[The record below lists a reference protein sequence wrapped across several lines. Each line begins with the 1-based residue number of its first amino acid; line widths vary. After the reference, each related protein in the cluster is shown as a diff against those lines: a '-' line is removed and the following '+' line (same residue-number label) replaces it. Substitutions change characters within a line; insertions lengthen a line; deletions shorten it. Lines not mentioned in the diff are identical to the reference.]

1 MKILISFL
9 MVLLSSFSFA
19 TENLDRLIERDVQNF
34 EQENRINERNLKNS
48 EILNFSSEEIEK
60 LNKNILNE
68 EKMNTLKYRI
78 SKIEISDS
86 ENLLNDLLE
95 EKIVKKYINKD
106 LNSNDLENLLSELT
120 NQLISKGYVTSYAKI
135 SDNSDVLAGLLKI
148 DFVVGRVENIV
159 FNDETNLDKLKKFFM
174 FPLEN
179 GDVLDN
185 TKIDTAVENFNSLSA
200 NNVSVDIVEGTKPN
214 YWIIKVNN
222 EMKEKFTLS
231 LNTNNY
237 GEDYQNAFWRGGI
250 SLNIDSPL
258 GVGDNLFFSYMTVH
272 KKNPDRSW
280 KQSSD
285 TLPAGGILPIGPPGY
300 DPSKGDVLPYKR
312 QLDMYNF
319 RYILRYKD
327 YNFKFSTSKSVKDSS
342 FYAFNTIYDMQSIN
356 NTVGFDIEKIIW
368 RNKQSKLSIE
378 AGIKTKHN
386 ENYLEEATLINRRLS
401 IASIGLNYTT
411 AIKKGILSLEFQY
424 EKGLKNFGA
433 EIDKNKIDKTPK
445 AQFKKYNFS
454 AMYYKPL
461 THNLISRTNI
471 QASYSS
477 DVLYSSERQT
487 IGGIGSVPGYHRSDN
502 LMGDKAIDIGTELAY
517 NIKIPKNL
525 GTLSPYLS
533 YSYGA
538 IENNRDKSKYGT
550 GYATGIQIGTRYSAK
565 YLDIDFGYGRAHKHS
580 SYLKPKNHEI
590 YFATSLKVKF

>member
-68 EKMNTLKYRI
+68 EKMNTLKYHI

-95 EKIVKKYINKD
+95 EKIVKKYINKN

-148 DFVVGRVENIV
+148 DFIVGRVENIV
-159 FNDETNLDKLKKFFM
+159 LNDETNLDKLKKFFM
-174 FPLEN
+174 FPLKN

-185 TKIDTAVENFNSLSA
+185 TKIDTAVENFNSLGA

-258 GVGDNLFFSYMTVH
+258 GIGDNLFFSY
-272 KKNPDRSW
+272 R
-280 KQSSD
+280 
-285 TLPAGGILPIGPPGY
+285 
-300 DPSKGDVLPYKR
+300 
-312 QLDMYNF
+312 F
-319 RYILRYKD
+319 
-327 YNFKFSTSKSVKDSS
+327 
-342 FYAFNTIYDMQSIN
+342 
-356 NTVGFDIEKIIW
+356 
-368 RNKQSKLSIE
+368 
-378 AGIKTKHN
+378 
-386 ENYLEEATLINRRLS
+386 
-401 IASIGLNYTT
+401 
-411 AIKKGILSLEFQY
+411 
-424 EKGLKNFGA
+424 
-433 EIDKNKIDKTPK
+433 
-445 AQFKKYNFS
+445 
-454 AMYYKPL
+454 
-461 THNLISRTNI
+461 
-471 QASYSS
+471 
-477 DVLYSSERQT
+477 
-487 IGGIGSVPGYHRSDN
+487 
-502 LMGDKAIDIGTELAY
+502 
-517 NIKIPKNL
+517 
-525 GTLSPYLS
+525 
-533 YSYGA
+533 
-538 IENNRDKSKYGT
+538 
-550 GYATGIQIGTRYSAK
+550 
-565 YLDIDFGYGRAHKHS
+565 
-580 SYLKPKNHEI
+580 
-590 YFATSLKVKF
+590 

>member
-9 MVLLSSFSFA
+9 MLLLSSFSFA

-34 EQENRINERNLKNS
+34 EEENRINERNLKNS

-68 EKMNTLKYRI
+68 EKMNTLKYHI

-120 NQLISKGYVTSYAKI
+120 NKLISKGYVTSYAKI

-148 DFVVGRVENIV
+148 DFIVGRVENIV

-174 FPLEN
+174 FPLKN

-185 TKIDTAVENFNSLSA
+185 TKIDTAIENFNSLSA

-258 GVGDNLFFSYMTVH
+258 GIGDNLFFSYMTVH

-378 AGIKTKHN
+378 AGIKIKHN

-401 IASIGLNYTT
+401 IVSIGLNYTT
-411 AIKKGILSLEFQY
+411 AIKKGILSLGFQY

-461 THNLISRTNI
+461 THNLISRINI

-502 LMGDKAIDIGTELAY
+502 LMGDKAIDIGTELVY

-550 GYATGIQIGTRYSAK
+550 GYATGIQIGMRYSAK